1 MSRQIDVCNGD
12 ADGLCAVVQ
21 WRLAHPGPAELV
33 TGLKRDIELLERVQ
47 AGPGDD
53 VLVCD
58 VSMHRNGPAL
68 RRLLGQGARVRYF
81 DHHHPGDVPV
91 HPQLQAHLDGD
102 PCLCTSLLMDR
113 FLQGRHRA
121 WALVGAYGDNLGAV
135 ADRMADAGGWDAA
148 QRAVLRRLGEA
159 INYNAYGDTVAD
171 VHLPPDELFEHMHR
185 HADPLQAW
193 ARDPV
198 FAQLD
203 ERRCADLEQGLRAP
217 LRWESVSTVVR
228 ELPDAPWSRRVVG
241 VLANEMQLRD
251 PARAQVVLKLRA
263 QGGFLVSL
271 RAPRDCAGSADALC
285 RRFGGGGRAGAGGID
300 HLEADRVPDFLAALD
315 QMDWRLP
322 A

>member
-1 MSRQIDVCNGD
+1 MPRRIDVCNGD

-21 WRLAHPGPAELV
+21 WRLAHPAQAELV

-58 VSMHRNGPAL
+58 VSMQRNGAAL
-68 RRLLGQGARVRYF
+68 RRLLAQGARVRYF
-81 DHHHPGDVPV
+81 DHHHPGEVPV
-91 HPQLQAHLDGD
+91 HPHLQAHLDGD
-102 PCLCTSLLMDR
+102 PRLCTSLLMDR

-121 WALVGAYGDNLGAV
+121 WALVGAYGDNLGAE
-135 ADRMADAGGWDAA
+135 ADRLAQAGGWDAT

-159 INYNAYGDTVAD
+159 INYNAYGDTPAD
-171 VHLPPDELFEHMHR
+171 VLIAPAELFEHLRCHP
-185 HADPLQAW
+185 DPLQAW
-193 ARDPV
+193 AGDPV

-203 ERRCADLEQGLRAP
+203 ERRRSDLEQGLRAP
-217 LRWESVSTVVR
+217 LRWESAQAVVR
-228 ELPDAPWSRRVVG
+228 ELPDTPWSRRVVG
-241 VLANEMQLRD
+241 VLANEMVLRD
-251 PARAQVVLKLRA
+251 PARAQAVLKAQA

-271 RAPRDCAGSADALC
+271 RAPRNCAGSAEALC

-300 HLEADRVPDFLAALD
+300 HLEPDRVPDFLTALD

-322 A
+322 V